1 MRIGNVEIK
10 NNIALAPM
18 AGVTDLPFRLLCK
31 EQGCGLMCTEMVSAK
46 AVLYNNKNTEDLM
59 KTVPEERPLALQLFG
74 SDPDIMADIAKRLSE
89 REFDIIDVNMG
100 CPVPK
105 VVNNGEGSALMKDP
119 VLVGRIVEKMAD
131 ALDKPLTIKIRAGFD
146 ENSINAP
153 EIAHVI
159 EESGGAAVAV
169 HARTRQQYYSG
180 HADWDIIR
188 QVKEAVSIPVI
199 GNGDIK
205 SGEDAVNM
213 MKQTGCDGIMI
224 GRATRGNPW
233 IFRQVSEYMNK
244 GTIIAPPSVEEVCQM
259 IKRHVISSYLEKQDY
274 AAGFVAPDEDVSI
287 MINEEDHIRIQAFAA
302 GMNMQKAYTLADKMD
317 DVIGNVLDYSYDQKF
332 GYLTTLPSN
341 AGTGMRASYMLHLPA
356 LAGNNKIS
364 GLIPEVGR
372 FGLVLR
378 AMEGDNNRA
387 LGDIYQL
394 SNLVTLGKSEKDII
408 DNLDNIAE
416 QIIAQE
422 RNYRKQYI
430 TKRKMTALDMV
441 YRSYGVLKYA
451 RKVTLNDG
459 ELLLSQ
465 IRFGLASGLIKADG
479 FDESNIYQLMIGI
492 HPANLLMISDKD
504 MDEEEL
510 EIARAD
516 FIREHLPTI
525 H

>member
-1 MRIGNVEIK
+1 MKLTIGDVTLENNVI
-10 NNIALAPM
+10 LAPM

-31 EQGCGLMCTEMVSAK
+31 EQGAGLLCMEMVSAK

-224 GRATRGNPW
+224 GRAARGNP
-233 IFRQVSEYMNK
+233 
-244 GTIIAPPSVEEVCQM
+244 
-259 IKRHVISSYLEKQDY
+259 
-274 AAGFVAPDEDVSI
+274 
-287 MINEEDHIRIQAFAA
+287 
-302 GMNMQKAYTLADKMD
+302 
-317 DVIGNVLDYSYDQKF
+317 
-332 GYLTTLPSN
+332 
-341 AGTGMRASYMLHLPA
+341 
-356 LAGNNKIS
+356 
-364 GLIPEVGR
+364 
-372 FGLVLR
+372 
-378 AMEGDNNRA
+378 
-387 LGDIYQL
+387 
-394 SNLVTLGKSEKDII
+394 
-408 DNLDNIAE
+408 
-416 QIIAQE
+416 
-422 RNYRKQYI
+422 
-430 TKRKMTALDMV
+430 
-441 YRSYGVLKYA
+441 
-451 RKVTLNDG
+451 
-459 ELLLSQ
+459 
-465 IRFGLASGLIKADG
+465 
-479 FDESNIYQLMIGI
+479 
-492 HPANLLMISDKD
+492 
-504 MDEEEL
+504 
-510 EIARAD
+510 
-516 FIREHLPTI
+516 
-525 H
+525 

>member
-100 CPVPK
+100 CRVPK

-159 EESGGAAVAV
+159 EESGGAAIAV

-224 GRATRGNPW
+224 GRAARGNPW
-233 IFRQVSEYMNK
+233 IFRQVSEYMNN
-244 GTIIAPPSVEEVCQM
+244 GTIIEPPSVEEICQM
-259 IKRHVISSYLEKQDY
+259 IKRHAKGLCEIKGEFTGIREMRKHFAWYTAGIKHAAALRNLEQFD
-274 AAGFVAPDEDVSI
+274 
-287 MINEEDHIRIQAFAA
+287 
-302 GMNMQKAYTLADKMD
+302 
-317 DVIGNVLDYSYDQKF
+317 
-332 GYLTTLPSN
+332 
-341 AGTGMRASYMLHLPA
+341 
-356 LAGNNKIS
+356 
-364 GLIPEVGR
+364 
-372 FGLVLR
+372 GLVDRIL
-378 AMEGDNNRA
+378 EG
-387 LGDIYQL
+387 L
-394 SNLVTLGKSEKDII
+394 
-408 DNLDNIAE
+408 
-416 QIIAQE
+416 
-422 RNYRKQYI
+422 
-430 TKRKMTALDMV
+430 
-441 YRSYGVLKYA
+441 
-451 RKVTLNDG
+451 
-459 ELLLSQ
+459 
-465 IRFGLASGLIKADG
+465 
-479 FDESNIYQLMIGI
+479 
-492 HPANLLMISDKD
+492 H
-504 MDEEEL
+504 
-510 EIARAD
+510 
-516 FIREHLPTI
+516 
-525 H
+525 

>member
-59 KTVPEERPLALQLFG
+59 KTVSGERPLALQLFG

-213 MKQTGCDGIMI
+213 MRQTGCDGIMI
-224 GRATRGNPW
+224 GRAARGNPW
-233 IFRQVSEYMNK
+233 IF
-244 GTIIAPPSVEEVCQM
+244 
-259 IKRHVISSYLEKQDY
+259 
-274 AAGFVAPDEDVSI
+274 
-287 MINEEDHIRIQAFAA
+287 
-302 GMNMQKAYTLADKMD
+302 
-317 DVIGNVLDYSYDQKF
+317 
-332 GYLTTLPSN
+332 
-341 AGTGMRASYMLHLPA
+341 
-356 LAGNNKIS
+356 
-364 GLIPEVGR
+364 
-372 FGLVLR
+372 
-378 AMEGDNNRA
+378 
-387 LGDIYQL
+387 
-394 SNLVTLGKSEKDII
+394 
-408 DNLDNIAE
+408 
-416 QIIAQE
+416 
-422 RNYRKQYI
+422 
-430 TKRKMTALDMV
+430 
-441 YRSYGVLKYA
+441 
-451 RKVTLNDG
+451 
-459 ELLLSQ
+459 
-465 IRFGLASGLIKADG
+465 
-479 FDESNIYQLMIGI
+479 
-492 HPANLLMISDKD
+492 
-504 MDEEEL
+504 
-510 EIARAD
+510 
-516 FIREHLPTI
+516 
-525 H
+525 